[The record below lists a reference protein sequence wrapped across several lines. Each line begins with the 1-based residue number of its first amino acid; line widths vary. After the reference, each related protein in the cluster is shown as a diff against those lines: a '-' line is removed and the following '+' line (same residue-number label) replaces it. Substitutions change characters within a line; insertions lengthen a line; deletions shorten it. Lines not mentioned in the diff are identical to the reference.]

1 MFRSS
6 ITNNDIYSYNQ
17 FQSFSKKKWK
27 LRGWDRAKVILR
39 LFKCFHDSFF
49 YRTVSKLNLFSI
61 LFFATTPV
69 ILILIWVVVVAVVQ
83 LVVVIIVGV
92 FVASWNVASLFRFFA
107 FDGNEIAV
115 QVAIE
120 LVTGGWSGKE
130 SNSF

>member
-1 MFRSS
+1 MECLEALLQ
-6 ITNNDIYSYNQ
+6 ITTFTITYNQ
-17 FQSFSKKKWK
+17 FQSFSKMKSK
-27 LRGWDRAKVILR
+27 LRGWYWAKVNLR

-69 ILILIWVVVVAVVQ
+69 ILILIWVVVVAIVQ

-92 FVASWNVASLFRFFA
+92 FVASRHVASLFRFFA
-107 FDGNEIAV
+107 FDGNEISV

-120 LVTGGWSGKE
+120 FVTGGRSGI
-130 SNSF
+130 